1 MYYLTDFN
9 GTTIVPSLQMIHSL
23 SLEELSVFFNLCDSQ
38 SVFFSISVFLN
49 LCDSQS
55 VLFSISVFLNLC
67 DSQLVFFSI
76 CAFLNQCFS
85 QLVLFSIS
93 AIWGRHPMLYFNI
106 PRTKKCSIAM
116 CYFLR
121 ILLTVDT
128 MFDAYLDSATYNL
141 QVFEGGY
148 NFFSANQSLITSS
161 VSSSNLGLCMS
172 KVFFILVQLYLPLSR
187 GSYSR
192 LTF

>member
-9 GTTIVPSLQMIHSL
+9 GTTIVPSSQMIHSL
-23 SLEELSVFFNLCDSQ
+23 NLEEL
-38 SVFFSISVFLN
+38 SVFLN

-93 AIWGRHPMLYFNI
+93 AIWGRHPMLYFKI

-116 CYFLR
+116 CQRTNIMSIFADGQPGWSFAQHLFKSHFCHSTIHTLVPQWLR
-121 ILLTVDT
+121 YMAKTLLR
-128 MFDAYLDSATYNL
+128 
-141 QVFEGGY
+141 
-148 NFFSANQSLITSS
+148 
-161 VSSSNLGLCMS
+161 
-172 KVFFILVQLYLPLSR
+172 K
-187 GSYSR
+187 
-192 LTF
+192 

>member
-9 GTTIVPSLQMIHSL
+9 GTTIVPYLQMIHSL
-23 SLEELSVFFNLCDSQ
+23 YLEEL
-38 SVFFSISVFLN
+38 SVFLN

-106 PRTKKCSIAM
+106 PRTKKCSKAM
-116 CYFLR
+116 CQHVGLSYQ
-121 ILLTVDT
+121 IDC
-128 MFDAYLDSATYNL
+128 LDQSGVGMCT
-141 QVFEGGY
+141 
-148 NFFSANQSLITSS
+148 ANCKSWK
-161 VSSSNLGLCMS
+161 SNNELEIQFQKS
-172 KVFFILVQLYLPLSR
+172 
-187 GSYSR
+187 
-192 LTF
+192 